1 MINSFLHLIQFIIDS
16 FGKLCVFFVN
26 LLPTSPFV
34 SLTFDNIKFID
45 TLNWV
50 IPFNL
55 MLSTISLWLV
65 SIVGYYLVQ
74 IILRWVKA
82 IE

>member
-1 MINSFLHLIQFIIDS
+1 MINVFLKLIQFVIDF
-16 FGKLCVFFVN
+16 FGTVCKTLVN

-34 SLTFDNIKFID
+34 KLTFSNLKFID

-50 IPFNL
+50 MPFNL

-65 SIVGYYLVQ
+65 AIVSYYLVQ
-74 IILRWVKA
+74 IVLRWVKA
-82 IE
+82 IQ

>member
-1 MINSFLHLIQFIIDS
+1 MINSFLHLIQLIIDT
-16 FGKLCVFFVN
+16 FGKICVFFVN

-34 SLTFDNIKFID
+34 SITFDNIKFID